1 MKQLGAKNIL
11 FRVILTI
18 ILTSSMW
25 SASAYAQQLHSFAHE
40 EREDHRQE
48 DVATNMHFADD
59 VLKNKFI
66 DIYVPYQ
73 ERLFK
78 IDHAFRD
85 LVSEYLSAQS
95 NGQVIPGPAARDML
109 NRGLKLQKERDENL
123 NNYIDKLKQA
133 MPGGLALQAWIVENK
148 LRAASAAAFLN
159 DVPFVQQ

>member
-1 MKQLGAKNIL
+1 MEGMVKNIL
-11 FRVILTI
+11 LRFVVAAALAIPT
-18 ILTSSMW
+18 W
-25 SASAYAQQLHSFAHE
+25 SLYAYAQEIHSFAHE

-48 DVATNMHFADD
+48 DVVQNMHFADD

-85 LVSEYLSAQS
+85 LVSEYLNAQS
-95 NGQVIPGPAARDML
+95 NGQVISGPAARTML

-123 NNYIDKLKQA
+123 SNYIDTLKQA
-133 MPGGLALQAWIVENK
+133 LPGGVALQAWLVESK
-148 LRAASAAAFLN
+148 LRAASASSFLN